1 MSTMMKRIIAFFV
14 LIALFIIPVSVFA
27 DIPIPDPPY
36 GAYDYWVVVQRTVSG
51 SNLIQLF
58 TSTEPI
64 KVSLNGEQIYYGP
77 HKYYNLVDGHW
88 SYEYES
94 YSNGHAAFNHMYV
107 ANHDIAYLDG
117 SGFFFTLPKASALFQ
132 ALKIMD
138 FGTILRTFS
147 AGLIP
152 LVGLIVLVICFRKGW
167 GFLRNQLMH

>member
-1 MSTMMKRIIAFFV
+1 MMMKRIIAF
-14 LIALFIIPVSVFA
+14 LIIIALFIIPVSVFA

-36 GAYDYWVVVQRTVSG
+36 GAYDYWVVVHGTIGKIFLLTSPNPITAPQSG
-51 SNLIQLF
+51 KQMHLHGGYR
-58 TSTEPI
+58 
-64 KVSLNGEQIYYGP
+64 VYYLEGS
-77 HKYYNLVDGHW
+77 YW
-88 SYEYES
+88 SYDKEGLSGLSVPIDDIYAS
-94 YSNGHAAFNHMYV
+94 
-107 ANHDIAYLDG
+107 NHDIAYSDG
-117 SGFFFTLPKASALFQ
+117 SGFFFTLPRVSALFQ